1 MMSDAPKDMAQGLG
15 LGLRA
20 FMLQPVSYCASHI
33 YIYMYLYR
41 LRDEGKRRSGRLWLR
56 LVLEGM
62 RMDWI
67 GCVLGDWRVMR
78 SETPVDPIGLH
89 YTYSF
94 GGEGVCIG
102 VLRWE
107 VC

>member
-1 MMSDAPKDMAQGLG
+1 
-15 LGLRA
+15 
-20 FMLQPVSYCASHI
+20 MLQPVSHYASHV

-62 RMDWI
+62 GMDWI

-78 SETPVDPIGLH
+78 SETPSRSDWIALYLLFWWRECLH
-89 YTYSF
+89 WGFALGS
-94 GGEGVCIG
+94 
-102 VLRWE
+102 LLK
-107 VC
+107 